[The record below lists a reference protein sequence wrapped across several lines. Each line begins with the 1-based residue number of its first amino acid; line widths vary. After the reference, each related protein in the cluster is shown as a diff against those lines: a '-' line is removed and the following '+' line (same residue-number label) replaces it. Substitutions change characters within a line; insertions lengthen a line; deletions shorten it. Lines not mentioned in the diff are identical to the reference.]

1 MKILLTI
8 LLLSPPLSLS
18 WNKGYKSVP
27 KIEGYR
33 YHSGTKENN
42 PIVYIGK
49 SKLINLESE
58 IQIFFARN
66 KITKAILILGPQGL
80 NQDNCTSKFRQYV
93 ELMKDKY
100 GPPTAKINQT
110 SILKNEIISSS
121 KCHLFQAGLEK
132 RQIIWEKQKFKIKV
146 ILTGDQDGIYIETFY
161 FKKQIK
167 INKNIYKKISKEIT
181 K

>member
-27 KIEGYR
+27 KIQGYR

-58 IQIFFARN
+58 IQIFFVRN
-66 KITKAILILGPQGL
+66 KITKAILIRITAHLNLG
-80 NQDNCTSKFRQYV
+80 N
-93 ELMKDKY
+93 M
-100 GPPTAKINQT
+100 
-110 SILKNEIISSS
+110 
-121 KCHLFQAGLEK
+121 
-132 RQIIWEKQKFKIKV
+132 
-146 ILTGDQDGIYIETFY
+146 
-161 FKKQIK
+161 
-167 INKNIYKKISKEIT
+167 
-181 K
+181 

>member
-1 MKILLTI
+1 
-8 LLLSPPLSLS
+8 
-18 WNKGYKSVP
+18 
-27 KIEGYR
+27 
-33 YHSGTKENN
+33 
-42 PIVYIGK
+42 
-49 SKLINLESE
+49 
-58 IQIFFARN
+58 
-66 KITKAILILGPQGL
+66 
-80 NQDNCTSKFRQYV
+80 
-93 ELMKDKY
+93 MKDKY

-167 INKNIYKKISKEIT
+167 INKNIYKKISKEI
-181 K
+181 KK